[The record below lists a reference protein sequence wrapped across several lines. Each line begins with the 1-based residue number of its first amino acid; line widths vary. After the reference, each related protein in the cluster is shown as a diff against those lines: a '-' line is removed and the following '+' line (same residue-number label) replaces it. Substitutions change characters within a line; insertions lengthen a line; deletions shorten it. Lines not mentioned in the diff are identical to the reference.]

1 MFGEDRE
8 ASNGVV
14 IHNNEGQVL
23 ATFSEKVIM
32 PTSVV
37 ILKMLAARR
46 AVVFAR
52 ELSFCKVCFEGDSR
66 LMMKSL

>member
-1 MFGEDRE
+1 M
-8 ASNGVV
+8 
-14 IHNNEGQVL
+14 L

-32 PTSVV
+32 STSVV

-52 ELSFCKVCFEGDSR
+52 ELSFCKVCFEGDAQ

>member
-52 ELSFCKVCFEGDSR
+52 ELSFRKVCFEGDAR